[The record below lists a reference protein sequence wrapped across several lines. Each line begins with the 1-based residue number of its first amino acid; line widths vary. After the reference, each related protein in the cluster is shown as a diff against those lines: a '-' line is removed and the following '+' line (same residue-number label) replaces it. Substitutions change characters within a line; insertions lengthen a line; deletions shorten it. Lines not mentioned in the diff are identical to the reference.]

1 MRVLVDTSVWS
12 LVLRRGGPAD
22 HPAVAR
28 LLDLLESGDD
38 LFLTGMVLQEILQ
51 AFRSEVM
58 ASQVAEHLEPFPM
71 LPIEPDTCL
80 AAASLYR
87 RCREK
92 GLGASTIDCHIAA
105 SAMANDCQL
114 LTTDRDFERL
124 ARICPL
130 ELA

>member
-1 MRVLVDTSVWS
+1 MWS
-12 LVLRRGGPAD
+12 LALRRDGPAD

-38 LFLTGMVLQEILQ
+38 LFLTGLALQEILQ
-51 AFRSEVM
+51 AFRSEAV
-58 ASQVAEHLEPFPM
+58 ASRVAEYLEPFPL
-71 LPIEPDTCL
+71 LPIELDTSL
-80 AAASLYR
+80 AAARLYR

-105 SAMANDCQL
+105 SALVNDCQL
-114 LTTDRDFERL
+114 LTTDRDFERM

-130 ELA
+130 ELV